1 METRIERYRIY
12 RNEILNEGVLL
23 DRLVDETN
31 VSKQYK
37 QKIDTLDPNILANM
51 NTNKSLAKLI
61 SVNQNEMNESKQM
74 VSFINLIDEKRISTI
89 SSEITEWNNKHQTQ
103 PVIDSKGNIS
113 SRWLVEDPV
122 YSQFKNN
129 EIKIQMQNKSWAKF
143 QADSQS
149 QITKINELS
158 KLTDNSN
165 IIAELK
171 SITTYSDKKK
181 NYNKVI
187 YIVPSILSI
196 LSLIGI
202 ISLLVVIITR
212 L

>member
-1 METRIERYRIY
+1 
-12 RNEILNEGVLL
+12 
-23 DRLVDETN
+23 
-31 VSKQYK
+31 
-37 QKIDTLDPNILANM
+37 
-51 NTNKSLAKLI
+51 
-61 SVNQNEMNESKQM
+61 
-74 VSFINLIDEKRISTI
+74 
-89 SSEITEWNNKHQTQ
+89 
-103 PVIDSKGNIS
+103 
-113 SRWLVEDPV
+113 LVEDPV